1 MNRILKRNIRLK
13 QSGKKAFV
21 AYITAGF
28 PNIKVTEQLVS
39 TLEKSGVDFIELGM
53 PFSDPIADGPTIQYA
68 SAWAL
73 KKGMN
78 LVKYLKLIRR
88 LRKKT
93 QLPLI
98 MMTYYNPIFK
108 FGLKRFAQA
117 AANSGIDGVIVP
129 DLPPEEAVD
138 LKRNLQAKKISL
150 IFLLAPT
157 SDIKRIK
164 KIVRLSSGFI
174 YYVSLTGVTGTR
186 GKLPS
191 DLIKKVRL
199 IKQHSRIP
207 IYVGFGISSP
217 KQVKYISQF
226 ADGVIIGSAIIKII
240 QTKYGKKGFLRNI
253 ERFIVNLNRTTY

>member
-1 MNRILKRNIRLK
+1 MNRILKRNIKLK

-68 SAWAL
+68 SAQAL

-78 LVKYLKLIRR
+78 LLKYLKLIQR

-93 QLPLI
+93 RLPLI
-98 MMTYYNPIFK
+98 MMTYYNPVFK
-108 FGLKRFAQA
+108 FGLNRFAQA
-117 AANSGIDGVIVP
+117 AAKSGIDGVIVP
-129 DLPPEEAVD
+129 DLPPEEAID

-164 KIVRLSSGFI
+164 KIARLSSGFI
-174 YYVSLTGVTGTR
+174 YYVSLTGVTGAR
-186 GKLPS
+186 SKLPR
-191 DLIKKVRL
+191 DLTRKVRL
-199 IKQHSRIP
+199 IKKHSRIP
-207 IYVGFGISSP
+207 IYVGFGISGP
-217 KQVKYISQF
+217 QQVKYISQF

-240 QTKYGKKGFLRNI
+240 QSKYGKKGFLRII
-253 ERFIVNLNRTTY
+253 ERFIASLNRMTY